1 VTAAAARRWRLWL
14 VGVALSVGCAAAEP
28 APPPPPAVVYPSV
41 DTTWPGAKLV
51 IGSPDLLGRVIATSP
66 QFRKQGR
73 LTEAV
78 VTVQNLSSGTFVL
91 EYLFEWEDDSGFTVD
106 EVKVWQHFTLTPHQV
121 MKFTST
127 GPAPEATRITFTIR
141 YPERKL

>member
-1 VTAAAARRWRLWL
+1 MIVVGLARWSWL
-14 VGVALSVGCAAAEP
+14 VVAVAVVGCAAVEP
-28 APPPPPAVVYPSV
+28 APPPPAVVYPPV
-41 DTTWPGAKLV
+41 DTSWPGAKLV
-51 IGSPDLLGRVIATSP
+51 VGSPDLLGRVVVTSP

-78 VTVQNLSSGTFVL
+78 VTVQNLSAATYGL
-91 EYLFEWEDDSGFTVD
+91 EYLFEWEDDGGFIVD
-106 EVKVWQHFTLTPHQV
+106 QVKVWQQVTLTAHQI
-121 MKFTST
+121 MKLTST